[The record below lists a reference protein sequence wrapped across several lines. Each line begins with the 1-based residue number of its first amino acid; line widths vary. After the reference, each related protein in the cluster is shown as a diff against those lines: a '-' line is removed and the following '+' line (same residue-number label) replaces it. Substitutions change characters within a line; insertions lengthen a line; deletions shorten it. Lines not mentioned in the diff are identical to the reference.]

1 MTHPP
6 LNLAVIPGDGIGPEV
21 TAEALKVLE
30 VAAPDGVKI
39 APTRYDLGAERYLA
53 TGEVL
58 PDSVLAEIR
67 DHDAILLGA
76 VGGKPG
82 DPNLPPGILE
92 RGLLLR
98 LRFELDHYVNLRPS
112 RIFPGVTS
120 PLAEPRATSTSW
132 WSARAPRA
140 PTPATAEPSGSG
152 RRTRWP
158 PRSASTRRTAWSGSC
173 ATRSPAPSGVRARS

>member
-1 MTHPP
+1 MPELTPATGSVR
-6 LNLAVIPGDGIGPEV
+6 LAVIGGDGIGPEV

-30 VAAPDGVKI
+30 VAAPDGVKFEQ
-39 APTRYDLGAERYLA
+39 TRYDLGAERYLA

-67 DHDAILLGA
+67 EHDAILLGA
-76 VGGKPG
+76 VGGRPN

-112 RIFPGVTS
+112 RVYPGATT
-120 PLAEPRATSTSW
+120 PLSDEVL
-132 WSARAPRA
+132 ARG
-140 PTPATAEPSGSG
+140 EVDFVV
-152 RRTRWP
+152 
-158 PRSASTRRTAWSGSC
+158 
-173 ATRSPAPSGVRARS
+173 VREGTEGPYTG